1 MSVLEKSAQIIDVLG
16 RADGPVRLGAVAE
29 AVAMPKSS
37 THRLLGELARLGVVR
52 TRGSGHYTLGYRLVQ
67 WGALADSR
75 VELRA
80 VAEPAM
86 RRLSETVAES
96 VHLHVP
102 DGIERI
108 CVAGV
113 PGPHLLR
120 PVIDVGTARRLGRG
134 AAGKLLLAFADGATR
149 RRAVAGETSRPSDAE
164 LDAIRGR
171 RWAASVGELELG
183 LSAWAAAI
191 RSPDG
196 RALAAVAVSGASSRL
211 PAERGPD
218 IVERLLAAAQ
228 DIERALDAG

>member
-52 TRGSGHYTLGYRLVQ
+52 TRGSGHYTLGSRLVQ

-86 RRLSETVAES
+86 RRLSEAVAES

-113 PGPHLLR
+113 PGPRWRL
-120 PVIDVGTARRLGRG
+120 VASCCSTTAKVASNRTTIRL
-134 AAGKLLLAFADGATR
+134 
-149 RRAVAGETSRPSDAE
+149 
-164 LDAIRGR
+164 
-171 RWAASVGELELG
+171 
-183 LSAWAAAI
+183 LSAVVTMT
-191 RSPDG
+191 RYCPS
-196 RALAAVAVSGASSRL
+196 AVL
-211 PAERGPD
+211 
-218 IVERLLAAAQ
+218 
-228 DIERALDAG
+228 